1 MANYRWV
8 VKLKVRVV
16 KMCPFLIAC
25 VVGCQ
30 ILQNFED
37 LYLLLI
43 EDIELVVV
51 GAAGSR
57 VLENDTITV
66 LETLFW

>member
-1 MANYRWV
+1 
-8 VKLKVRVV
+8 
-16 KMCPFLIAC
+16 MCPFFIAC

-37 LYLLLI
+37 LCLLLI
-43 EDIELVVV
+43 EDKELVVV